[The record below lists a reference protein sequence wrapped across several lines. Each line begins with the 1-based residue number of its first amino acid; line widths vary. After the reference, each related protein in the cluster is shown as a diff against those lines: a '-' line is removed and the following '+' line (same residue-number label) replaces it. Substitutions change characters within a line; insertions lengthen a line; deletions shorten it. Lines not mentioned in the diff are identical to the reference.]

1 MGRPREFDTE
11 EALEKALHVF
21 WRQGY
26 EGASLSD
33 LTDAMGITRP
43 SLYATFGN
51 KEDLFR
57 KALDRYDAEHMCFLD
72 MALKEPTARLV
83 AERILFGFAE
93 AQTQPTYPP
102 GCMGTG
108 SAVACSDESAAV
120 REALITKRVVMEVR
134 IRRRLDEAL
143 AAGDLPKDASPADL
157 ASYLMTVAQGMAVK
171 AAGGDDRSCLC
182 RVVKTALMAWPTTA

>member
-1 MGRPREFDTE
+1 MGRPREFDSDD
-11 EALEKALHVF
+11 ALEKALNVF

-26 EGASLSD
+26 EGASLTD

-57 KALDRYDAEHMCFLD
+57 KALDRYNAKHLCFVD
-72 MALKEPTARLV
+72 EALKQPTARLV
-83 AERILFGFAE
+83 AERVLIGFAE

-108 SAVACSDESAAV
+108 AAVACSDQSAAV
-120 REALITKRVVMEVR
+120 REEIITKRVAMEVR
-134 IRRRLDEAL
+134 IRRRLDEAK
-143 AAGDLPKDASPADL
+143 AAGDLPADAEPADL
-157 ASYLMTVAQGMAVK
+157 ASYLMTVVQGMAVK

-182 RVVKTALMAWPTTA
+182 RVVKTALMAWPTAA